1 MIDVC
6 YTEQQNIEYR
16 VSHETWQLVN
26 CYESRISY
34 SLSDIKGFLQFIPLI
49 CIIAFG
55 IKQLN

>member
-1 MIDVC
+1 MIDLRS
-6 YTEQQNIEYR
+6 TEHQNIEYR
-16 VSHETWQLVN
+16 VSQTWQLVN
-26 CYESRISY
+26 CYESRILY